1 MKQELVSFFVFQT
14 STPPPAPSPTARP
27 ACIKNKTKLQS
38 VVRGWLARRLAR
50 VLLLRGG
57 CRREVDEGSGA
68 WQYVWAYRSHPS
80 AAFIGAGA
88 ARASGTRG
96 RGRGS
101 AAVAEGEAFRSWYP
115 PALLKNESLPSPRA
129 AQRRVEAEERKREAR
144 LALAKS
150 LSGDQSGECCVARG
164 VRWAF
169 LWTLAGIK
177 SIKSMENIEIKG
189 AQPPGR
195 RTLRRSPLENPYV
208 TAN

>member
-1 MKQELVSFFVFQT
+1 MKQELVYVFFKT
-14 STPPPAPSPTARP
+14 KLDPAPPPPSSTARLLTQ
-27 ACIKNKTKLQS
+27 KKKTKLQS

-80 AAFIGAGA
+80 AAFTGAGA
-88 ARASGTRG
+88 ARASGARG

-101 AAVAEGEAFRSWYP
+101 AAVAEEGAFRSWYP

-129 AQRRVEAEERKREAR
+129 AQRRVEGEERKREAR

-150 LSGDQSGECCVARG
+150 LSGDQRGECCFVRG
-164 VRWAF
+164 VRRAF
-169 LWTLAGIK
+169 L
-177 SIKSMENIEIKG
+177 
-189 AQPPGR
+189 
-195 RTLRRSPLENPYV
+195 
-208 TAN
+208 